1 MHIIYL
7 LLVVFYLIMNLL
19 LRGIEFVTRKITY
32 QIALIK
38 HGLDDKIV
46 LGNIDSKRDW
56 GFAKDYVDC
65 MWRMLQKDEPKDYV
79 VATGVNYSIRD
90 FVEKAFA
97 YAGLDLNK
105 YLRISKLY
113 RPTDVDTLLGD
124 PNEAVKDL
132 NWDSKLY
139 FNR

>member
-7 LLVVFYLIMNLL
+7 LLGGILFNHESP

-79 VATGVNYSIRD
+79 IATGINYSIQ
-90 FVEKAFA
+90 EILLIKH
-97 YAGLDLNK
+97 L
-105 YLRISKLY
+105 
-113 RPTDVDTLLGD
+113 DTLVLILI
-124 PNEAVKDL
+124 NI
-132 NWDSKLY
+132 
-139 FNR
+139 